1 MGFGPYMTLWCGP
14 VSETREKLARIRAL
28 NGQEAGVR
36 VILRTPAEVVAEY
49 DLPGVDSSA
58 SDEQILAVA
67 AAAEPVRRGEIE
79 VVGAPYVY
87 SRGPDDLAEQGRRL
101 MQADS
106 RLDDEKKAARELARR
121 YFAQGHNKRDIAQ
134 ALGVTRPTL
143 DSWLGEGATR
153 PRRSRGG

>member
-1 MGFGPYMTLWCGP
+1 MTLWCGP

-28 NGQEAGVR
+28 NEQEAGVR
-36 VILRTPAEVVAEY
+36 VILRTPAELVAEY

-58 SDEQILAVA
+58 SDEQILAA
-67 AAAEPVRRGEIE
+67 AAAESVRRGEIE

-101 MQADS
+101 MRADS

-121 YFAQGHNKRDIAQ
+121 YYFALGHSKRDIAQ

>member
-1 MGFGPYMTLWCGP
+1 M
-14 VSETREKLARIRAL
+14 
-28 NGQEAGVR
+28 R
-36 VILRTPAEVVAEY
+36 VILRTPAEMVAEY

-58 SDEQILAVA
+58 TDEQILAAAA
-67 AAAEPVRRGEIE
+67 AAAESVRHREIE

-153 PRRSRGG
+153 PRRSKGG

>member
-1 MGFGPYMTLWCGP
+1 M
-14 VSETREKLARIRAL
+14 
-28 NGQEAGVR
+28 R
-36 VILRTPAEVVAEY
+36 VILRTPAELVAEY

-58 SDEQILAVA
+58 SDEQILAA
-67 AAAEPVRRGEIE
+67 AAEAEPVRRTGPE

-121 YFAQGHNKRDIAQ
+121 YYFAQGHSKRDIAQ

>member
-1 MGFGPYMTLWCGP
+1 M
-14 VSETREKLARIRAL
+14 K
-28 NGQEAGVR
+28 
-36 VILRTPAEVVAEY
+36 VILRTPAELVAEY

-58 SDEQILAVA
+58 SDAQILAA
-67 AAAEPVRRGEIE
+67 ASETEPVRRTDPE
-79 VVGAPYVY
+79 VVGRPYVY

-106 RLDDEKKAARELARR
+106 RLEDEKKAARELARR
-121 YFAQGHNKRDIAQ
+121 YFAQGHSKADIVQ

>member
-1 MGFGPYMTLWCGP
+1 M
-14 VSETREKLARIRAL
+14 
-28 NGQEAGVR
+28 
-36 VILRTPAEVVAEY
+36 VAEY

-58 SDEQILAVA
+58 TDEQILAAAA
-67 AAAEPVRRGEIE
+67 AAAESVRRREIE

-153 PRRSRGG
+153 PRRSKGG

>member
-1 MGFGPYMTLWCGP
+1 M
-14 VSETREKLARIRAL
+14 
-28 NGQEAGVR
+28 R
-36 VILRTPAEVVAEY
+36 VILRTPAEMVAEY

-58 SDEQILAVA
+58 TDEQILAA
-67 AAAEPVRRGEIE
+67 AAAESVRRREIE

-153 PRRSRGG
+153 PRRSKGG

>member
-1 MGFGPYMTLWCGP
+1 M
-14 VSETREKLARIRAL
+14 
-28 NGQEAGVR
+28 R
-36 VILRTPAEVVAEY
+36 VILRTPAELVAEY

-67 AAAEPVRRGEIE
+67 AEVEPVRRTEPE
-79 VVGAPYVY
+79 VVGEPYVY
-87 SRGPDDLAEQGRRL
+87 SRGPDDLEEQGRRL
-101 MQADS
+101 MQAEA
-106 RLDDEKKAARELARR
+106 RLDDEKKAAQELARR
-121 YFAQGHNKRDIAQ
+121 YFAQDRSKADIVR